1 MTSYTISITPDD
13 TSRAST
19 TLRVDVSDNAPRI
32 TELLVRAGAATGLS
46 AHQLP
51 AVDLDLLLRAVTPAA
66 VPALVHA
73 AETERP
79 APAEPEPAEPQ
90 APQPRAEAAAVPAR
104 ASGRAAAATA
114 APRKRTTRKPAEPTA
129 ASTGRSTAGRTAKQA
144 GGAKKAAK
152 ATRTA
157 AGKATPTTSGG
168 ERAYRRAPDDLPQ
181 AFQQAGGV
189 TAVARHYGVPRHTA
203 QSWVRRLRQ
212 QGLISGGR

>member
-1 MTSYTISITPDD
+1 MSSYTITITPDD

-19 TLRVDVSDNAPRI
+19 TLRVDVSNNTPRI

-46 AHQLP
+46 AQQLP

-73 AETERP
+73 AEAETTAP
-79 APAEPEPAEPQ
+79 AVPETAEPE
-90 APQPRAEAAAVPAR
+90 APQPRAEAAASVPAR
-104 ASGRAAAATA
+104 ATRRAAATTA
-114 APRKRTTRKPAEPTA
+114 APRKRAARKQTEPTA
-129 ASTGRSTAGRTAKQA
+129 ATARSAGGRSATEAR
-144 GGAKKAAK
+144 GAKKAAK
-152 ATRTA
+152 SARTA
-157 AGKATPTTSGG
+157 SGKATAAASSGD
-168 ERAYRRAPDDLPQ
+168 RAYRRAPDDLAQ

-212 QGLISGGR
+212 QGLIPAGR